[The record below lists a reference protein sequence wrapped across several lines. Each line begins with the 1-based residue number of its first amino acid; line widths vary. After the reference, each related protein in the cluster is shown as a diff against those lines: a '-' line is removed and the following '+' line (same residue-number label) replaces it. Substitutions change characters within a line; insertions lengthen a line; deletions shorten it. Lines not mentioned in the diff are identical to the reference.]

1 MLLVTFGEEL
11 EGGEALD
18 AEFGGNVSVLFLVAV
33 DVGDEALL
41 IDCFWLVR
49 VWRIKGERH
58 LGFGFKCCRNLI

>member
-18 AEFGGNVSVLFLVAV
+18 AEFGGDFGVLFLVAV

-41 IDCFWLVR
+41 IVFLVSESIEGKREINAPQIR
-49 VWRIKGERH
+49 V
-58 LGFGFKCCRNLI
+58 

>member
-18 AEFGGNVSVLFLVAV
+18 AEFGGDVGVLFLIAV

-41 IDCFWLVR
+41 IVFWLVR
-49 VWRIKGERH
+49 V
-58 LGFGFKCCRNLI
+58 